1 MGVLEGW
8 ASSYERSTPVVVGL
22 ATCAGVTQMICV
34 ELRATG
40 ATSLLPNW
48 QNDAAP
54 LCEPQAEVSARIVQ
68 RLGWE
73 WDACILELARPTAPG
88 VPE

>member
-54 LCEPQAEVSARIVQ
+54 LCEPRAEVFSANRTFRVWGGSCG
-68 RLGWE
+68 LG
-73 WDACILELARPTAPG
+73 LARPTASG
-88 VPE
+88 VPQ